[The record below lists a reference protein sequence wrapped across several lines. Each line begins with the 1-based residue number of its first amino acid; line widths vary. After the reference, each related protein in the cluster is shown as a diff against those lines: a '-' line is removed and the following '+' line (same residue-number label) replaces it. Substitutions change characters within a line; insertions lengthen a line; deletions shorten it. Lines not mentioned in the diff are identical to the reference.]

1 MNRVDKRKI
10 FRHKTGKN
18 KKNAKSYLKSKII
31 DENKN
36 KSYVLAPMKGIP
48 ITNISFRARMKY
60 FSDRKEKNMEKLIKE
75 KKEEEKEIY
84 TFQPKTGDNS
94 MNVIRF
100 NNYINNDNDNE
111 NNTKKKK
118 KVDYNRINNLYL
130 DYKDKK
136 NKIDELTKE
145 YYKNAGISFMPKIN
159 DKNPEIKQFKN
170 KIGQIPYLDRIE
182 IYNATK
188 EPNKIEKNVTFSQT
202 FYSKNN

>member
-1 MNRVDKRKI
+1 
-10 FRHKTGKN
+10 
-18 KKNAKSYLKSKII
+18 
-31 DENKN
+31 
-36 KSYVLAPMKGIP
+36 
-48 ITNISFRARMKY
+48 MKY
-60 FSDRKEKNMEKLIKE
+60 FSDRREKNMEKLIKE

-84 TFQPKTGDNS
+84 TFQPMTGDNS

-100 NNYINNDNDNE
+100 NNYIDNDIDNG
-111 NNTKKKK
+111 NNIKKKK

-159 DKNPEIKQFKN
+159 DKNPEMKQFKN

-188 EPNKIEKNVTFSQT
+188 QPNKNEKTEKNVTFSQT

>member
-1 MNRVDKRKI
+1 
-10 FRHKTGKN
+10 
-18 KKNAKSYLKSKII
+18 
-31 DENKN
+31 
-36 KSYVLAPMKGIP
+36 
-48 ITNISFRARMKY
+48 MKY
-60 FSDRKEKNMEKLIKE
+60 FSDRREKNMEKLIKE

-100 NNYINNDNDNE
+100 NNYIDNDIDNG
-111 NNTKKKK
+111 NNIKKKK

-159 DKNPEIKQFKN
+159 DKNPEMKQFKN

-182 IYNATK
+182 IYNASK
-188 EPNKIEKNVTFSQT
+188 KPYKAEKNVQFYQT
-202 FYSKNN
+202 ELF

>member
-1 MNRVDKRKI
+1 
-10 FRHKTGKN
+10 
-18 KKNAKSYLKSKII
+18 
-31 DENKN
+31 
-36 KSYVLAPMKGIP
+36 
-48 ITNISFRARMKY
+48 
-60 FSDRKEKNMEKLIKE
+60 
-75 KKEEEKEIY
+75 
-84 TFQPKTGDNS
+84 

-100 NNYINNDNDNE
+100 NNYIDNDIDNG
-111 NNTKKKK
+111 NNIKKKK

-159 DKNPEIKQFKN
+159 NKNSEMKQFKN

-188 EPNKIEKNVTFSQT
+188 QPNKNEKTEKNVTFSQT